1 MASEGGWG
9 MGRVV
14 VVVEKRCCF
23 CFTVGRGRVRGEG
36 NRT

>member
-9 MGRVV
+9 MGRL
-14 VVVEKRCCF
+14 VVVEKRCFF
-23 CFTVGRGRVRGEG
+23 CFTVGWGRVRGEG